1 MQGRRG
7 GRARIE
13 PRRPALIN
21 KIIYFTGCWHNPYI
35 SFGDTYMFY
44 PIVVLDFIEAFSLK
58 EISRKKDTSTR
69 VCGFGEEGGA
79 LWRGQPPLLSLLGC
93 GSHVH
98 HICMFKKRPRR
109 LVGA

>member
-21 KIIYFTGCWHNPYI
+21 KIIYFTGCRHNPYI

-69 VCGFGEEGGA
+69 VCGFGEEGGGPVA
-79 LWRGQPPLLSLLGC
+79 RAAPSPLSAWLRLSRAPYL
-93 GSHVH
+93 HV
-98 HICMFKKRPRR
+98 
-109 LVGA
+109 

>member
-21 KIIYFTGCWHNPYI
+21 KIIYFTGCRHNPYM

-44 PIVVLDFIEAFSLK
+44 PTVVLDFIEGFSLK
-58 EISRKKDTSTR
+58 DISRKKDTSTR
-69 VCGFGEEGGA
+69 VCGFGEEGGRPVA
-79 LWRGQPPLLSLLGC
+79 RAAPSPLSAWLRLSRAPYL
-93 GSHVH
+93 HV
-98 HICMFKKRPRR
+98 
-109 LVGA
+109 

>member
-1 MQGRRG
+1 M
-7 GRARIE
+7 E

-21 KIIYFTGCWHNPYI
+21 KIIYFAGCRHNQCM
-35 SFGDTYMFY
+35 SFGDTCMFY
-44 PIVVLDFIEAFSLK
+44 QIVSLDFIDAFSLK
-58 EISRKKDTSTR
+58 EISRIKGHEHLCVR
-69 VCGFGEEGGA
+69 FWGGGGA